1 MSTSNRYPS
10 GLSIVL
16 PAYNEEDNIAT
27 AITRCL
33 AVLEQLRLPHEVI
46 VVNDGSADRTLQHA
60 RALAE
65 KHAQLRL
72 IDFEHNRGYGIAL
85 ATGFQSAKYSFVFYT
100 DSDNQFDVSELKYL
114 LPIIDSY
121 DLVVGFRIYRYDMPL
136 RLFLSW
142 GYNML
147 IRLLF
152 RIRLHD
158 VDCSFKLMRREI
170 FDVMQLEARD
180 FFIDTEIILKAKRLG
195 YRINEVGVRH
205 YPRMAGRTTVR
216 PSDIPRTLRTLMRI
230 WRSARRLQPVTT
242 YRPSDI
248 PALPEIAPEIAPE
261 FSRSGAK

>member
-1 MSTSNRYPS
+1 MIQQPRAYPF
-10 GLSIVL
+10 GISIVL

-33 AVLEQLRLPHEVI
+33 AVLEQLGRPHEVL
-46 VVNDGSADRTLQHA
+46 VVNDGSKDQTLA
-60 RALAE
+60 RSRELAE
-65 KHAQLRL
+65 RHPQVRV
-72 IDFEHNRGYGIAL
+72 IDFERNRGYGVAL
-85 ATGFQSAKYSFVFYT
+85 SAGFQSAKYNLVFYT

-121 DLVVGFRIYRYDMPL
+121 DLVVGFRIYRYDLPL

-142 GYNML
+142 GYNLL

-158 VDCSFKLMRREI
+158 VDCSFKLLRREI
-170 FDVMQLEARD
+170 FDVIQLEARD
-180 FFIDTEIILKAKRLG
+180 FFIDTEIILKANRLG

-205 YPRMAGRTTVR
+205 YPRMAGHTTVR

-230 WRSARRLQPVTT
+230 WRSARRLKPVTK
-242 YRPSDI
+242 YRPSEI
-248 PALPEIAPEIAPE
+248 PALPEIVPEL
-261 FSRSGAK
+261 SQGVSK

>member
-1 MSTSNRYPS
+1 MLQQSRTYPH

-16 PAYNEEDNIAT
+16 PAYNEEENIGT

-33 AVLEQLRLPHEVI
+33 TVLEQLHLPHEVI
-46 VVNDGSADRTLQHA
+46 VVNDGSKDQTLA
-60 RALAE
+60 RSNELAV
-65 KHAQLRL
+65 HHPQVRV
-72 IDFEHNRGYGIAL
+72 IDFERNRGYGVAL
-85 ATGFQSAKYSFVFYT
+85 STGFQSAKYSMVFYT

-142 GYNML
+142 GYNLL

-180 FFIDTEIILKAKRLG
+180 FFIDTEIILKANRLG

-216 PSDIPRTLRTLMRI
+216 PSDIPRTLRTLLRI
-230 WRSARRLQPVTT
+230 WRGTRRLKPVTK
-242 YRPSDI
+242 YRPADI
-248 PALPEIAPEIAPE
+248 PALPEIVPQLSQEP
-261 FSRSGAK
+261 SV

>member
-1 MSTSNRYPS
+1 MNETNSYPF

-16 PAYNEEDNIAT
+16 PAYNEEDNITT

-33 AVLEQLRLPHEVI
+33 AVLEQLGRPHEVI
-46 VVNDGSADRTLQHA
+46 VVNDGSKDQTLA
-60 RALAE
+60 KCRALAE
-65 KHAQLRL
+65 SHPNLRV
-72 IDFEHNRGYGIAL
+72 IDFERNRGYGIAL
-85 ATGFQSAKYSFVFYT
+85 NTGFQSAKYDLVFYT
-100 DSDNQFDVSELKYL
+100 DSDNQFDVAELKYL

-121 DLVVGFRIYRYDMPL
+121 ELVVGFRIYRYDLPL

-142 GYNML
+142 GYNLL

-158 VDCSFKLMRREI
+158 VDCSFKLFRREI

-205 YPRMAGRTTVR
+205 YPRPAGHSTVR

-230 WRSARRLQPVTT
+230 WRSARRLKPVTK
-242 YRPSDI
+242 YRPAEI
-248 PALPEIAPEIAPE
+248 PALPEIVPKLSQSA
-261 FSRSGAK
+261 SH

>member
-1 MSTSNRYPS
+1 MNEAASYPY
-10 GLSIVL
+10 GISIVL
-16 PAYNEEDNIAT
+16 PAYNEEDNITT

-33 AVLEQLRLPHEVI
+33 TVLEQLQRPHEVI
-46 VVNDGSADRTLQHA
+46 VVNDGSKDQTLA
-60 RALAE
+60 KCRKLAE
-65 KHAQLRL
+65 SHPNLRV
-72 IDFEHNRGYGIAL
+72 IDFERNRGYGVAL
-85 ATGFQSAKYSFVFYT
+85 RTGYHSAKYDLVFYT

-121 DLVVGFRIYRYDMPL
+121 ELVVGFRIYRYDLPL

-142 GYNML
+142 GYNLL

-158 VDCSFKLMRREI
+158 VDCSFKLFRREI
-170 FDVMQLEARD
+170 FDVMQLESGD

-205 YPRMAGRTTVR
+205 YPRPAGHSTVR

-230 WRSARRLQPVTT
+230 WRSARQLKPVTK
-242 YRPSDI
+242 YRPAEIPSLPDI
-248 PALPEIAPEIAPE
+248 VPKL
-261 FSRSGAK
+261 SQSVSK

>member
-1 MSTSNRYPS
+1 MQQSNTYPF
-10 GLSIVL
+10 GISIVL

-33 AVLEQLRLPHEVI
+33 AVLEQMGRPHEVI
-46 VVNDGSADRTLQHA
+46 VVNDGSKDQTLA
-60 RALAE
+60 RSRELAE
-65 KHAQLRL
+65 RHPQVRV
-72 IDFEHNRGYGIAL
+72 IDFERNRGYGVAL
-85 ATGFQSAKYSFVFYT
+85 SAGFQSAKYSFVFYT

-121 DLVVGFRIYRYDMPL
+121 DLVVGFRIYRYDLPL

-170 FDVMQLEARD
+170 FDVIQLEARD
-180 FFIDTEIILKAKRLG
+180 FFIDTEIVLKANRLG
-195 YRINEVGVRH
+195 FRINEVGVRH
-205 YPRMAGRTTVR
+205 YPRMAGHTTVR

-230 WRSARRLQPVTT
+230 WRSARRLKPVTK
-242 YRPSDI
+242 YRPAEIPVLPDI
-248 PALPEIAPEIAPE
+248 VPEL
-261 FSRSGAK
+261 SRSGAK

>member
-1 MSTSNRYPS
+1 MQQSNTYPH
-10 GLSIVL
+10 GISIVL

-27 AITRCL
+27 AVMRCL
-33 AVLEQLRLPHEVI
+33 AVLEQLGRPHEVL
-46 VVNDGSADRTLQHA
+46 VVNDGSKDQTLA
-60 RALAE
+60 RSREIAE
-65 KHAQLRL
+65 RHPQVRVL
-72 IDFEHNRGYGIAL
+72 DFERNRGYGVAL
-85 ATGFQSAKYSFVFYT
+85 SAGFQSAKYNLVFYT

-121 DLVVGFRIYRYDMPL
+121 DLVVGFRIYRYDLPL

-170 FDVMQLEARD
+170 FDVIQLEARD
-180 FFIDTEIILKAKRLG
+180 FFIDTEIVLKANRLG

-205 YPRMAGRTTVR
+205 YPRMAGHTTVR

-230 WRSARRLQPVTT
+230 WRSARRLKPVTK
-242 YRPSDI
+242 YRPAEIPVLPDI
-248 PALPEIAPEIAPE
+248 MPEL
-261 FSRSGAK
+261 SQGVSH